1 MITDSIN
8 ITIWTKTKTFIKT
21 NSWTMIT
28 EECFVLKQLNAKHL
42 INQLQHVKLFN
53 FVNNLI
59 IQVNSNFMFDKNR
72 QVFDK

>member
-1 MITDSIN
+1 
-8 ITIWTKTKTFIKT
+8 
-21 NSWTMIT
+21 MIT